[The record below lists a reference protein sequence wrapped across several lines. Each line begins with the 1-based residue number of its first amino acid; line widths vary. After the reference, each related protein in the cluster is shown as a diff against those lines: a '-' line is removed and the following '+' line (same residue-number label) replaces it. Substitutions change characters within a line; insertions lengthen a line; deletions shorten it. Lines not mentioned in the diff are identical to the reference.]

1 MYCSRSTARAGE
13 NGRSYLDLLTPAKEN
28 YMGGLLGGGGIDDA
42 TDGVVE
48 GIVSGLL
55 GELIAG
61 SLDSGTG
68 SGGDD

>member
-1 MYCSRSTARAGE
+1 
-13 NGRSYLDLLTPAKEN
+13 
-28 YMGGLLGGGGIDDA
+28 MGGLLGGGGIDDA
-42 TDGVVE
+42 TDGAVE